1 MSAPPPPV
9 DALEPGGWSH
19 SGNGE
24 ITEGR
29 PQRNGNGWA
38 NFKHTRALQPKDVW
52 RMRVEVGGDAWVG
65 FASEQYNA
73 EKPGE
78 TGKSTAWVYL
88 ISHIQLIRLHVYV

>member
-1 MSAPPPPV
+1 MR
-9 DALEPGGWSH
+9 
-19 SGNGE
+19 GE

-29 PQRNGNGWA
+29 PQGKVHCSA
-38 NFKHTRALQPKDVW
+38 HFKHSRVLQAKDVW
-52 RMRVEVGGDAWVG
+52 RTRVEVGGYVQVG